1 MATAG
6 NVRYLVF
13 DIESVADGNLIS
25 KIRYPEKGLSAQD
38 AIKEYT
44 GELMEKFGSEFIPYT
59 YHIPVSIAI
68 AKIDAAFNLIDIV
81 TLDAPEYRPH
91 VMTRHFWDG
100 WKAYQQ
106 PSLVTFNG
114 RTFDLPV
121 LEMAAY
127 RYGVAIPEWFNIYG
141 KNWENP
147 RSRYNQ
153 SAHLDLQDIITN
165 FGATRLSGGLN
176 LCANLVGRPGKMGI
190 AGHMVQQ
197 LSDEGKLDQ
206 VNDYCRCDVL
216 DTYFVLLRCAVV
228 MGQITLEEEQEK
240 VAATNTWLQ
249 ENSTEHPVYQDYL
262 DSCSEWSSPWT
273 EEEPQTEE

>member
-1 MATAG
+1 MTSG

-13 DIESVADGNLIS
+13 DIESVADGDLIA
-25 KIRYPEKGLSAQD
+25 KTRYPEKGLSPGD

-44 GELMEKFGSEFIPYT
+44 SELMEKFGSEFVPYT
-59 YHIPVSIAI
+59 YHIPVSIAV
-68 AKIDAAFNLIDIV
+68 AKIDASFNLIDIV
-81 TLDAPEYRPH
+81 TLDAPKYRPH
-91 VMTRHFWDG
+91 VMTKHFWDG

-121 LEMAAY
+121 LELAAY

-197 LSDEGKLDQ
+197 LCDEGKLDQ

-228 MGQITLEEEQEK
+228 MGQITIDEEREK
-240 VAATNTWLQ
+240 VAATNAWLE
-249 ENSTEHPVYQDYL
+249 ENSTEYPVYQDYL
-262 DSCSEWSSPWT
+262 NSCEDWSNPWT
-273 EEEPQTEE
+273 DETDD